1 MGTAGQMQQIT
12 PGQLADGT
20 KEMIDGMFA
29 QLAGPQR
36 SAQAFVLHANGPMA
50 GGWRV
55 TEVWDSQSDFEAWFE
70 SYVKPAFP
78 EGALLPSITFDEVN
92 EVLLAG

>member
-1 MGTAGQMQQIT
+1 MT
-12 PGQLADGT
+12 
-20 KEMIDGMFA
+20 DGMFA

-36 SAQAFVLHANGPMA
+36 SAQGSILHANGPVA

-55 TEVWDSQSDFEAWFE
+55 IDVCDSESDFEAWFE

-78 EGALLPSITFDEVN
+78 EGAPTPSIMFDELN
-92 EVLLAG
+92 EVLLAV

>member
-1 MGTAGQMQQIT
+1 MPVLMTAELSG
-12 PGQLADGT
+12 GT

-36 SAQAFVLHANGPMA
+36 SAQGFILHANGPVA

-70 SYVKPAFP
+70 SHVKPAFP
-78 EGALLPSITFDEVN
+78 EGAPTPSITFDELN

>member
-1 MGTAGQMQQIT
+1 MPKDSSCT
-12 PGQLADGT
+12 
-20 KEMIDGMFA
+20 
-29 QLAGPQR
+29 R
-36 SAQAFVLHANGPMA
+36 NGPVA

-78 EGALLPSITFDEVN
+78 EGAPSPSIA
-92 EVLLAG
+92 LMS

>member
-1 MGTAGQMQQIT
+1 MPVLMTAQL
-12 PGQLADGT
+12 PGGT

-36 SAQAFVLHANGPMA
+36 TAQGFILHANGPVA

-55 TEVWDSQSDFEAWFE
+55 TEVWDSQSDFTRGSRAT
-70 SYVKPAFP
+70 SSRRFP
-78 EGALLPSITFDEVN
+78 R
-92 EVLLAG
+92 VLRHRRSRLMS